1 MNEAIAKRISHRC
14 FSKEPVSASNVQQI
28 QKWVAEANKESGLD
42 IEYLADGSEA
52 FNGIKKSY
60 GMFSNVRSMLV
71 MKGHSDDKDL
81 DVKIGYHGED
91 LVLRLTQLNLGTCW
105 VGGTYDN
112 SQFSVPDGERLVC
125 VIVFGNVQKSFKDT
139 LIRAAIRSKN
149 RKSIEERTIADAKLP
164 EEVVS
169 GMEAVRLAPSA
180 VNRQAPTLR
189 YEQGQVSMSVDAS
202 VKFNLVDLGIA
213 MRHFEIGAGAGKFEL
228 TNGGLWTK

>member
-1 MNEAIAKRISHRC
+1 MNEAIEKRISHRS

-28 QKWVAEANKESGLD
+28 QKWVAETNKESGLD

-60 GMFSNVRSMLV
+60 GMFSNVRSMLL
-71 MKGHSDDKDL
+71 MKGCSDDKDL
-81 DVKIGYHGED
+81 DVKIGYYGED

-112 SQFSVPDGERLVC
+112 SQFSVPDGECLVC
-125 VIVFGNVQKSFKDT
+125 VIVFGNIQKSFKDT

-149 RKSIEERTIADAKLP
+149 RKSIEERTVTDAKLP
-164 EEVVS
+164 EEVIN

-180 VNRQAPTLR
+180 VNRQAPILH

-202 VKFNLVDLGIA
+202 LKFNLVDLGIA
-213 MRHFEIGAGAGKFEL
+213 MRHFEIGARVGNFEL
-228 TNGGLWTK
+228 KNGGHWTK

>member
-1 MNEAIAKRISHRC
+1 MNEAIEKRISHRC
-14 FSKEPVSASNVQQI
+14 FSKEPVSESGVQQI
-28 QKWVAEANKESGLD
+28 EKWIAEANEESGLD

-60 GMFSNVRSMLV
+60 GMFSNVRSMLL
-71 MKGHSDDKDL
+71 MKGRSDDENL
-81 DVKIGYHGED
+81 DVKIGYYGED
-91 LVLRLTQLNLGTCW
+91 LVLKMTQLNLGTCW

-112 SQFSVPDGERLVC
+112 TQFTVSNGERLAC
-125 VIVFGNVQKSFKDT
+125 VIVFGNTQKSFKDA

-169 GMEAVRLAPSA
+169 GMKAVRLAPSA
-180 VNRQAPTLR
+180 INRQAPVLH
-189 YEQGQVSMSVDAS
+189 YEQGEVSMSVDAS

-213 MRHFEIGAGAGKFEL
+213 MRHFEIGAGMGKFEL
-228 TNGGLWTK
+228 KNGGPWIN